1 MTPEQIA
8 EVERTGKPIRNL
20 TLYSPAS
27 GYVTVRNAFPNQRIT
42 PETELYTIVDLD
54 RVWILAD
61 VFESD
66 APLVRLGQAARVSL
80 PYLGGR
86 TLTARVAYILPQVDP
101 QTRTLKV
108 RLEADNPATLL
119 KPEMFVDVEFQAP
132 LGASLSVPAEAVL
145 DAGLTKTVFVD
156 KGNGSFEP
164 RQVRTG
170 RRFADRIEILS
181 GLRQGERVAASG
193 AFLLDSE
200 SQMKAPAGEHQHD

>member
-1 MTPEQIA
+1 M
-8 EVERTGKPIRNL
+8 
-20 TLYSPAS
+20 
-27 GYVTVRNAFPNQRIT
+27 
-42 PETELYTIVDLD
+42 DLD

-66 APLVRLGQAARVSL
+66 AALVRLGQSARISL

-86 TLTARVAYILPQVDP
+86 TLMARVSYILPQVDP

-119 KPEMFVDVEFQAP
+119 KPEMFVDVEFQAA
-132 LGASLSVPAEAVL
+132 LGTSLSVPAEAVL

-156 KGNGSFEP
+156 KGDGSFEP
-164 RQVRTG
+164 RKVQTG
-170 RRFADRIEILS
+170 RRYGDRIAILS
-181 GLRQGERVAASG
+181 GLQLRERVAASG

-200 SQMKAPAGEHQHD
+200 SQMKAPAGEHRHD